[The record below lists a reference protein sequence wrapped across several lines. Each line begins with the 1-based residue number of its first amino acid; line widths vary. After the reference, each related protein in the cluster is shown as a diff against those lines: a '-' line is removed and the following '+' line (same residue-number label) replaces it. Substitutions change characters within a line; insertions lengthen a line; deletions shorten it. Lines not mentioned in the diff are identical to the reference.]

1 MPQRSHLSL
10 NMGAAG
16 DIGDLVFSKGQSTS
30 HSCVSSHLRPQ
41 NSEGPGQPPRCTQP
55 LGSPQSGPAQ
65 YPPPH
70 CSPSARVS
78 GRGAAL
84 PSAGHAGAQPSL
96 LPWSLLVLLPRI
108 RVLITGVLEPPGA
121 VPQPISFGGLGWSCH
136 LHPLCRCPVR
146 GGGGSKAAVCSAW
159 GLNPENC
166 SQVTTSCFVLL
177 QRGSSTGCGPGQG
190 WGLEPLEI
198 SPGVHFPRRPGLWA
212 QRWGITVP
220 LKVQIQGQVGAAL
233 GEI

>member
-1 MPQRSHLSL
+1 MTLVTLCSPRVRVPAIPAFPATSDHRTQKAQVSLRAAHSPWGVLSR
-10 NMGAAG
+10 
-16 DIGDLVFSKGQSTS
+16 DQPST
-30 HSCVSSHLRPQ
+30 
-41 NSEGPGQPPRCTQP
+41 
-55 LGSPQSGPAQ
+55 
-65 YPPPH
+65 PPPH